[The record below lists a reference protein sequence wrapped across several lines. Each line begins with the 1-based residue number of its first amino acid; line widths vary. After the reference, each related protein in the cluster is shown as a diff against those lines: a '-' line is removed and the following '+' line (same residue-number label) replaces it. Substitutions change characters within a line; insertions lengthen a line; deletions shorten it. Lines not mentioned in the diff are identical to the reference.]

1 MIRIKLLY
9 EELST
14 LALTEANYP
23 NFALRLHKNFISASP
38 KNMPPRMGSNRTV
51 AISSGEITTKI
62 SIIPLKQGWNDSIY
76 TAKFIF
82 IAFMT

>member
-23 NFALRLHKNFISASP
+23 NFALRLHKKLHLRLP
-38 KNMPPRMGSNRTV
+38 KEYV
-51 AISSGEITTKI
+51 TKDGFK
-62 SIIPLKQGWNDSIY
+62 SYSHIP
-76 TAKFIF
+76 
-82 IAFMT
+82 